1 VRSAQARH
9 GVRGHCLT
17 GRWRPAQSSSHG
29 VSGVD
34 AMLSCC
40 AVQCPGAQSS
50 LLFAPASKNQ
60 VAKLAFVN

>member
-1 VRSAQARH
+1 MACVVTASLAGGAQ
-9 GVRGHCLT
+9 
-17 GRWRPAQSSSHG
+17 PSHG

-40 AVQCPGAQSS
+40 VVQCPGAQSS